1 MNKSSIFY
9 VITFIFIFAGVSVIL
24 AFLWL
29 IEYDQQNYSNEL
41 NAKYSLIAN
50 ARLLYFSGIISKK
63 EFEEQTKNYKMNEIT
78 EAKNIRKVLFYGEVW
93 GRAQTNS
100 GLIEIISYNKE
111 IYLNII
117 FDGKIFLY
125 KDQDYESYR
134 YFMIKAIAIAVICI
148 LI

>member
-29 IEYDQQNYSNEL
+29 IEYDQQNYTNEL

-50 ARLLYFSGIISKK
+50 ARLLYFSGIISDK

-78 EAKNIRKVLFYGEVW
+78 EPKNIRKILFYGEVLA
-93 GRAQTNS
+93 RVQTNN

-111 IYLNII
+111 VYLNII
-117 FDGKIFLY
+117 FNGKIFLY
-125 KDQDYESYR
+125 NDQDYQSYR
-134 YFMIKAIAIAVICI
+134 YFTIKVIAVV
-148 LI
+148 